1 MMAGVMWVACFF
13 VVEDVTD
20 RSLTR
25 YQEVRFIA
33 HELEHICKYFIVIC
47 VLIHTQICQTGLSQK
62 KAHLV
67 EIWVNGGSVADKVNR
82 STPWGKNSN
91 FRALRLDPLS
101 PKFRK
106 LKSFFKLALS
116 T

>member
-1 MMAGVMWVACFF
+1 MAGVMWVAHFF

-33 HELEHICKYFIVIC
+33 RELARIRKCFIVVH
-47 VLIHTQICQTGLSQK
+47 VLVHTQICQASLSQK

-67 EIWVNGGSVADKVNR
+67 EIRVNGGSVVDEVDR
-82 STPWGKNSN
+82 SAPWGKNSDV
-91 FRALRLDPLS
+91 RALRLDPPS
-101 PKFRK
+101 PEFRK
-106 LKSFFKLALS
+106 LESFFKLASS